1 MKNLFKIHIIKN
13 FIIAFTLTFTLAF
26 TLILTLTIISTS
38 NANANMFNKF
48 KKGFYFEKY
57 SEADMARKEY
67 YKIINYDKRLLDA
80 RNEISKKYGY
90 DHYQYDLKNKEMIK
104 ELDDISILTKQDDE
118 NIIKLRNEKNYK
130 NDAMTALLK
139 IHPIGS
145 DPRELVKTLEEA
157 GANNQTP
164 KSKQQ
169 NGGWDSIK
177 INDKEVFV
185 GNFLSFFYKM
195 ESISLFYLHT
205 IKHWKVFIEHD
216 KNKILNVS
224 VYNYRGL

>member
-13 FIIAFTLTFTLAF
+13 FIIAFTLAFTSAF
-26 TLILTLTIISTS
+26 TLTLTLVIISTS

-157 GANNQTP
+157 GAKKYDPIITQKYRSNLKLKNI
-164 KSKQQ
+164 SWFMYRHGIM
-169 NGGWDSIK
+169 N
-177 INDKEVFV
+177 
-185 GNFLSFFYKM
+185 SFFPRTWGLTIETYK
-195 ESISLFYLHT
+195 ERLSRLTINFYQG
-205 IKHWKVFIEHD
+205 E
-216 KNKILNVS
+216 
-224 VYNYRGL
+224 